1 MHRTAAEA
9 PCLFCRIVRREL
21 PTPLLYEDEAAVAF
35 ADIAP
40 QAPVHV
46 LFVPKTHTPTHL
58 QTEETAVLGALLR
71 AVRLWA
77 LGEGLSD
84 YRLVINNG
92 AQAGQSVFHLHVHL
106 LAGRPLQWPPG

>member
-1 MHRTAAEA
+1 MHSTAAEA

-21 PTPLLYEDEAAVAF
+21 PTPLLYEDEAVVAF

-58 QTEETAVLGALLR
+58 QTEDTALLQ

-77 LGEGLSD
+77 LREGLSE

-92 AQAGQSVFHLHVHL
+92 AAAGQSVFHLHVHV